1 MELVTPEIGLA
12 LWTAVAFIILLV
24 LLRVF
29 AWRPILDAVN
39 EREKSISEALSAA
52 DNAKKEME
60 QLQASNESLL
70 KEAHAEHDKILK
82 QAKELHDK
90 LVGEAKTKARTEAD
104 KIFADAKEAITLE
117 KAAAMTELKNHIAT
131 LSIEIAEK
139 IVREQL
145 SDSDKQKT
153 LAENLAGEVSLN

>member
-39 EREKSISEALSAA
+39 EREKSISDALSAA
-52 DNAKKEME
+52 DKAKHEME
-60 QLQASNESLL
+60 QLQANNEELL
-70 KEAHAEHDKILK
+70 KAAHEEHDKILK

-90 LVGEAKTKARTEAD
+90 LVGDAKEKAKAEAD
-104 KIFADAKEAITLE
+104 KITAQAKESITME
-117 KAAAMTELKNHIAT
+117 KAAAMTELKNHIAS

-145 SDSDKQKT
+145 SNNDKQKA